1 MVRAMDISM
10 KNVEHVRENYRPAR
24 VRVLFVGESPPTSG
38 GFFYFGSGIVCSS
51 TQRAF
56 SQALGVTF
64 ATPSDFL
71 DFFRDVGC
79 FLEDLSHSPVDHLPP
94 HRRTEALELCV
105 DSFAKRLQ
113 ELAPELVI
121 VFLKKIA
128 PLVERAVGEAGIPLG
143 MVRVLPFPG
152 NGHQNR
158 YIAGLTKILSETA
171 VRSLLGLKT

>member
-1 MVRAMDISM
+1 MENI
-10 KNVEHVRENYRPAR
+10 EHVREKYRPAR
-24 VRVLFVGESPPTSG
+24 VRILFVGESPPASG
-38 GFFYFGSGIVCSS
+38 RFFYFGSGILCSS

-71 DFFRDVGC
+71 DFFGEVGC

-94 HRRTEALELCV
+94 HRRTEELDLSV

-113 ELAPELVI
+113 ELTPELVI
-121 VFLKKIA
+121 IFLKKIA
-128 PLVERAVGEAGIPLG
+128 PLVEKAAVKAGIPLG

-152 NGHQNR
+152 SGHQNR
-158 YIAGLTKILSETA
+158 YIAGLVKILSET
-171 VRSLLGLKT
+171 VVQSLLGLKT